1 MKDAR
6 LSGILIEGRSKK
18 YVSNRIFTEKVMDS
32 VQPSAIFTKQIRT
45 MNVNKKETFIMKFKH
60 LPRMTAILLA
70 FGALFLL
77 TGTTYAV
84 VKTVESL
91 TQVKVNQT
99 GTNTFG
105 REELNVNLENCGGQT
120 TDGMKYELTKGS
132 GLSNDDAARTLQA
145 RCDVDAINNWIL
157 AHPQW
162 ASSLPFLAHGSK
174 ADTISSINNDSITL
188 KEGGVKKLTND
199 MVVVSDNNEVSKGT
213 LKVGDSV
220 IVFPDASSQ
229 LMTKTP
235 LPLSIFVVSQPT
247 KYYSHDFQSY
257 VNERGRCPNNPTRE
271 CLLNGSRDY
280 TSLTVAYGGAYYN
293 QIIQKPGSTKNVQ
306 GKILSYDDNEIKLDV
321 GGGVVYT
328 IHTQSNVIDIYNT
341 TTVYTLK
348 SLDGIYAS
356 TEPEALKIYK
366 GDSLDVAYA
375 EEPSQSSSDITY
387 ANLFGIQLVVEH
399 VPNIANTT
407 VLRKY

>member
-1 MKDAR
+1 MK
-6 LSGILIEGRSKK
+6 L
-18 YVSNRIFTEKVMDS
+18 
-32 VQPSAIFTKQIRT
+32 
-45 MNVNKKETFIMKFKH
+45 KH
-60 LPRMTAILLA
+60 LPKMAAILLA

-84 VKTVESL
+84 VKTVEAL

-105 REELNVNLENCGGQT
+105 REELNVNLENCGGKT
-120 TDGMKYELTKGS
+120 INGTKYELTNGS
-132 GLSNDDAARTLQA
+132 GLNNDDAARTLQA

-162 ASSLPFLAHGSK
+162 ASSLPFLAHSSK

-188 KEGGVKKLTND
+188 KEGGVKKFTND
-199 MVVVSDNNEVSKGT
+199 MVVVLNNNDVSKDT

-220 IVFPDASSQ
+220 IVFPDASDG
-229 LMTKTP
+229 LMNKTP

-247 KYYSHDFQSY
+247 KYYSRDYQTY
-257 VNERGRCPNNPTRE
+257 VSERGHCPNNPTRE

-280 TSLTVAYGGAYYN
+280 TSLTVAYGGAYYDKV
-293 QIIQKPGSTKNVQ
+293 IQKMENTKNVQ
-306 GKILSYDDNEIKLDV
+306 GKVLSYNDNEIKLDV

-348 SLDGIYAS
+348 SFDSIYAS

-366 GDSLDVAYA
+366 GDTLDVAYS
-375 EEPSQSSSDITY
+375 EEPSQSSNDIPY
-387 ANLFGIQLVVEH
+387 ANLFGMQLVVEH
-399 VPNIANTT
+399 VPNVPNTT

>member
-1 MKDAR
+1 MKDMR
-6 LSGILIEGRSKK
+6 LSGMLIAAKSKK
-18 YVSNRIFTEKVMDS
+18 YELNHIFTDKVMDS
-32 VQPSAIFTKQIRT
+32 LHPSAIFTKQIRS
-45 MNVNKKETFIMKFKH
+45 MNVNKKETFVMKLKH

-91 TQVKVNQT
+91 AQVKVNQT

-105 REELNVNLENCGGQT
+105 REELNVNLENCGGKT
-120 TDGMKYELTKGS
+120 TDGTKYELTKGS

-162 ASSLPFLAHGSK
+162 SSSLPFLAYSSK
-174 ADTISSINNDSITL
+174 ADTISSINSDSITL

-199 MVVVSDNNEVSKGT
+199 MVVVYDNNEVSKDT

-247 KYYSHDFQSY
+247 KYYSHDYQSY
-257 VNERGRCPNNPTRE
+257 VNERGHCPNNPTRE

-280 TSLTVAYGGAYYN
+280 TALMVAHGGAYYGHV
-293 QIIQKPGSTKNVQ
+293 IQKPGNTKNVQ
-306 GKILSYDDNEIKLDV
+306 GKVLSYDANEIKLDV

-328 IHTQSNVIDIYNT
+328 VHTQSNVIDTYNT
-341 TTVYTLK
+341 ITVYTLK
-348 SLDGIYAS
+348 SLDDIYAY
-356 TEPEALKIYK
+356 TKPEDIKIYK
-366 GDSLDVAYA
+366 GDSLDIAYD
-375 EEPSQSSSDITY
+375 EDPSQSSSNILY
-387 ANLFGIQLVVEH
+387 SNLLGIQLVVEH
-399 VPNIANTT
+399 VPNNTNT
-407 VLRKY
+407 VQLRKY

>member
-1 MKDAR
+1 MKDVP
-6 LSGILIEGRSKK
+6 LSGLIIEARSKK
-18 YVSNRIFTEKVMDS
+18 YASNRTFTDRVMDS
-32 VQPSAIFTKQIRT
+32 VQPSAIFSKQIRS
-45 MNVNKKETFIMKFKH
+45 MNVNKKETFIMKLKH
-60 LPRMTAILLA
+60 LPKLAIFAIAIGTLS
-70 FGALFLL
+70 LL

-91 TQVKVNQT
+91 NQVKVNQT

-105 REELNVNLENCGGQT
+105 REELNVNLENCGGKT
-120 TDGMKYELTKGS
+120 TDGKKFELTRGS
-132 GLSNDDAARTLQA
+132 GLGDEDAARTLQA

-162 ASSLPFLAHGSK
+162 SASLPFLAYSSE

-188 KEGGVKKLTND
+188 KDGGVKKLTND
-199 MVVVSDNNEVSKGT
+199 MVVVSGNDEVSKDT

-220 IVFPDASSQ
+220 IVFPDSSSQ

-235 LPLSIFVVSQPT
+235 LPLSVFIVSQPT

-257 VNERGRCPNNPTRE
+257 VNERGHCPNNPTRE

-280 TSLTVAYGGAYYN
+280 TSLTVAYGGAYYDKV
-293 QIIQKPGSTKNVQ
+293 IQKPGGTKNVQ
-306 GKILSYDDNEIKLDV
+306 GKVLSYNDNEIKLDV
-321 GGGVVYT
+321 GGGAVYT
-328 IHTQSNVIDIYNT
+328 IHTQSNVIDTYNT

-348 SLDGIYAS
+348 SFDSIFANI
-356 TEPEALKIYK
+356 EPEALKIYK

-375 EEPSQSSSDITY
+375 EDSGQSSSDIPY
-387 ANLFGIQLVVEH
+387 ANLFGMQLVVEH
-399 VPNIANTT
+399 APNTTNTT